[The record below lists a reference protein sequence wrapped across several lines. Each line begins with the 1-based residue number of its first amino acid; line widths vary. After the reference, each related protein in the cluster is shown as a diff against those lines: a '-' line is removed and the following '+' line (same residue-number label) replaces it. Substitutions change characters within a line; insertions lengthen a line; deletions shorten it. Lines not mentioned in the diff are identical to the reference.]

1 MTIWRVKPMDFFM
14 RCGASTPEPARC
26 AAAWRPLPC
35 KQAARAWPSVLQWL
49 LGLLCLGLAGGS
61 WASGPVEL
69 LRDAEGLRLSARL
82 VPELPPDLES
92 VLLRG
97 VPVHFVWLAE
107 VRRPRWYWTA
117 EYLVSVQRVV
127 RVAYQPLTRR
137 WRVSVTTGPV
147 NEAALGTALHQNLD
161 SFADAMAAATS
172 VSRWRLLA
180 ADELPHGS
188 ALRVEFEFRLDD
200 RLLPRPFQLVAPQND
215 GWSVWYRQTLRVPA
229 GSD

>member
-1 MTIWRVKPMDFFM
+1 M
-14 RCGASTPEPARC
+14 RRWLGVAVGVIGASSGSLARTSARSLARSWARFIC
-26 AAAWRPLPC
+26 A
-35 KQAARAWPSVLQWL
+35 WL
-49 LGLLCLGLAGGS
+49 LALCLSSAAT
-61 WASGPVEL
+61 ASGPVEL
-69 LRDAEGLRLSARL
+69 LRDAGGLSLSARL
-82 VPELPPDLES
+82 NPELPAELEA

-97 VPVHFVWLAE
+97 VPLHFVWQAQ

-137 WRVSVTTGPV
+137 WRVSVSSGPLHEV
-147 NEAALGTALHQNLD
+147 STGTALHQNLD
-161 SFADAMAAATS
+161 SYAEALAAATS

-180 ADELPHGS
+180 AEELPQGA

-200 RLLPRPFQLVAPQND
+200 GLLPRPFQLLAPQNE
-215 GWSVWYRQTLRVPA
+215 GWSVLHRQTLRLPA

>member
-1 MTIWRVKPMDFFM
+1 M
-14 RCGASTPEPARC
+14 RRWLGVAVGVIGASSGSLARTSARSWARFIC
-26 AAAWRPLPC
+26 A
-35 KQAARAWPSVLQWL
+35 WL
-49 LGLLCLGLAGGS
+49 LALCLSSAAT
-61 WASGPVEL
+61 ASGPVEL
-69 LRDAEGLRLSARL
+69 LRDAGGLSLSARL
-82 VPELPPDLES
+82 NPELPAELEA

-97 VPVHFVWLAE
+97 VPLHFVWQAQ

-137 WRVSVTTGPV
+137 WRVSVSSGPLHEV
-147 NEAALGTALHQNLD
+147 STGTALHQNLD
-161 SFADAMAAATS
+161 SYAEALAAATS

-180 ADELPHGS
+180 AEELPQGA

-200 RLLPRPFQLVAPQND
+200 GLLPRPFQILAPQNE
-215 GWSVWYRQTLRVPA
+215 GWSVLHRQTLRLPA

>member
-1 MTIWRVKPMDFFM
+1 MAFTTP
-14 RCGASTPEPARC
+14 CCASGPDPDPAHLRRWLGVGDGNSR
-26 AAAWRPLPC
+26 AA
-35 KQAARAWPSVLQWL
+35 Q
-49 LGLLCLGLAGGS
+49 GS
-61 WASGPVEL
+61 WARALRAWLLALLALCLSTAASASSPVQL
-69 LRDAEGLRLSARL
+69 LRDAEGLSLSARL
-82 VPELPPDLES
+82 NPELPDELQA

-97 VPVHFVWLAE
+97 VPLHFVWQAQ

-137 WRVSVTTGPV
+137 WRVSVSSGPLYEV
-147 NEAALGTALHQNLD
+147 STGTALHQNLD
-161 SFADAMAAATS
+161 SFADALAAATS

-180 ADELPHGS
+180 ADELPKGA

-200 RLLPRPFQLVAPQND
+200 GLLPRPFQLLAPQNE
-215 GWSVWYRQTLRVPA
+215 GWSVLHRQTLRLPA